1 MCIKTLTLENLETIK
16 NFKYVGK
23 DNSIFYACFLSPCL
37 NFLINFVPT
46 NLAPNV
52 ITLASFACNIL
63 SFYVTYLEVGN
74 DYEMELSRNTCL
86 MQAIIHFSYLAL
98 DNLDGKQARKTG
110 TSSAYGM
117 LLDHGCDV
125 FTNIIVC
132 FNMSHLLMLGDS
144 DFFSPLYF
152 MALLPGFYTLT
163 YQEYVFGELTLGYC
177 NGADE
182 GNVLVSLFSFFGFLF
197 GSDIYSRE
205 IMGFTLGRLIA
216 FMTFILSMLTT
227 VVASLLKIL
236 RKAGYKAFIRALY
249 DWAPLYQLIICPF
262 MTLVISKYFY
272 IEYFT
277 VIMITLCAM
286 FAVQT
291 LNLQI
296 SILIKEKVNLSL
308 MVLIA
313 NGAIIFSYF
322 CSNEKLYILI
332 YAFVCIGLFT
342 EIALIVIVRSIEIL
356 NYLNL
361 RLLCINK
368 NNEEI
373 RLNAV

>member
-342 EIALIVIVRSIEIL
+342 EIALIVVVRSIEIL

>member
-52 ITLASFACNIL
+52 ITLASFFCNIL

-74 DYEMELSRNTCL
+74 DYDMELSKTTCL
-86 MQAIIHFSYLAL
+86 LQAIIHFSYLAL

-152 MALLPGFYTLT
+152 MALLPGFYALT

-342 EIALIVIVRSIEIL
+342 EIALIVVVRSIEIL

>member
-23 DNSIFYACFLSPCL
+23 DNSIFYSCFLSPCL
-37 NFLINFVPT
+37 NFLINFVPPT
-46 NLAPNV
+46 LAPNA
-52 ITLASFACNIL
+52 ITLASFLCNVL
-63 SFYVTYLEVGN
+63 SFYVTYLNVGN

-86 MQAIIHFSYLAL
+86 LQSVIHFLYLAL

-132 FNMSHLLMLGDS
+132 FNMNHLLMLGDS

-152 MALLPGFYTLT
+152 MALLPGFYVLT

-182 GNVLVSLFSFFGFLF
+182 GNVLVSLFAFFGFLF
-197 GSDIYSRE
+197 GAEIYARE
-205 IMGFTLGRLIA
+205 FMGFTLGQLIA
-216 FMTFILSMLTT
+216 LGTFVLSMLTI
-227 VVASLLKIL
+227 VVSGLLTIL
-236 RKAGYKAFIRALY
+236 RKTDYKTFIRAVY
-249 DWAPLYQLIICPF
+249 DWIPLYQLIICPF
-262 MTLVISKYFY
+262 VTLIFSKYFF

-277 VIMITLCAM
+277 MIMLTLSCI

-296 SILIKEKVNLSL
+296 TILIKEKVHLSI
-308 MVLIA
+308 MVIIA
-313 NGAIIFSYF
+313 NTTH
-322 CSNEKLYILI
+322 IL
-332 YAFVCIGLFT
+332 
-342 EIALIVIVRSIEIL
+342 RM
-356 NYLNL
+356 YLKPSL
-361 RLLCINK
+361 GSG
-368 NNEEI
+368 
-373 RLNAV
+373 

>member
-1 MCIKTLTLENLETIK
+1 
-16 NFKYVGK
+16 
-23 DNSIFYACFLSPCL
+23 
-37 NFLINFVPT
+37 
-46 NLAPNV
+46 
-52 ITLASFACNIL
+52 
-63 SFYVTYLEVGN
+63 
-74 DYEMELSRNTCL
+74 MELSRNTCL

-342 EIALIVIVRSIEIL
+342 EIALIVVVRSIEIL